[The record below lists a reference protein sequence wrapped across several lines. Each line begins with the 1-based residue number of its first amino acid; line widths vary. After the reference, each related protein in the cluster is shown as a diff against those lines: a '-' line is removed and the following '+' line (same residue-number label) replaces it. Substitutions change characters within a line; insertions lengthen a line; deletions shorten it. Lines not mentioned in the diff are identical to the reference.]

1 MKRRKWSKDYENY
14 RRKFYAE
21 KKLGNVK
28 QGVRVLT
35 ANQYR
40 RARKGDRRE
49 SGLSDTKILKA
60 QTMLHGQAE
69 KKALWREY
77 KKLKKRISRG
87 ESIILEDTYFGGA
100 YDEEA
105 DEIEGLSYHYNL
117 SGLLKDKDAIHF
129 LISYRILQGENREE
143 VLADYG
149 Y

>member
-1 MKRRKWSKDYENY
+1 MKRSKRSQAYDTY

-21 KKLGNVK
+21 KKIGNTK

-35 ANQYR
+35 AKQYR
-40 RARKGDRRE
+40 RAKKER
-49 SGLSDTKILKA
+49 LSDTKILES

-69 KKALWREY
+69 KKAFWREY
-77 KKLKKRISRG
+77 KKIKKRISRG
-87 ESIILEDTYFGGA
+87 ETVILEDTYFGSA
-100 YDEEA
+100 YDEES

-129 LISYRILQGENREE
+129 IISFRIKFQGEKREE